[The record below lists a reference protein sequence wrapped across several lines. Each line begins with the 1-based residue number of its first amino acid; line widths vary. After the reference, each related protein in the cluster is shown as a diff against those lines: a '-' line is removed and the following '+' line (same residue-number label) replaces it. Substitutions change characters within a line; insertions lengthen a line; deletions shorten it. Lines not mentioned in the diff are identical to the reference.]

1 MYLSV
6 RELVYVFKEEL
17 GVVRL
22 NIWANSF
29 KAKGT
34 EELKVESKIF
44 VYLWHWKSGDKS
56 DKVSLEILKNR
67 FSAQEISPLLN
78 RKKCW
83 YLRNCLKFFNFV
95 HKSPVYRK
103 QFFGVTT
110 ALYTEQN
117 ILKGQFIIRYS
128 DSGMDIWHQATGL
141 LLDIQGTVHQLSANK
156 TYNFKRLVGG
166 SRLKKQLRACILI
179 YK

>member
-1 MYLSV
+1 MECPAGRWIVRIQQRVVYLSV

-95 HKSPVYRK
+95 HKSPVYLS
-103 QFFGVTT
+103 FNNDMCNLEPSPICTIHPDLT
-110 ALYTEQN
+110 
-117 ILKGQFIIRYS
+117 ILG
-128 DSGMDIWHQATGL
+128 
-141 LLDIQGTVHQLSANK
+141 
-156 TYNFKRLVGG
+156 
-166 SRLKKQLRACILI
+166 
-179 YK
+179 